1 MTDVP
6 LRIRIRAEG
15 SGDIKRELAQTT
27 RAVAK
32 AEEDAVKAAQK
43 AEAAKRRERQR
54 TDRAH
59 ERQIEDQARGEQDAI
74 RDTLSEFE
82 RAERR
87 KRDAMARTYRD
98 SRGRLR
104 DGNGRFVGG
113 GGSSGRVPRSNG
125 MPGGGGSGSSGTLNT
140 MLASVGGLSG
150 VVAAVA
156 SAVNVFNSR
165 VQTSTQILGLQS
177 NEEILSA
184 YQNLDLELTNALLD
198 ANATPEQA
206 ERVRSQVLEQVS
218 SRGIA
223 PEEVIALLGQ
233 AQGQFDALID
243 FADNLDTF
251 GRVAVATGSNIA
263 DVGISMGV
271 AQRQLNLSADD
282 FGSALGVM
290 AAQAAAGS
298 IELKNLSGEFAPVMG
313 TFANATGREGEAALR
328 EFGAM
333 AQTIGTLDLESASE
347 GSTVMERTLDAM
359 LNPER
364 QARFQE
370 IGLQLTGDDGRLR
383 NIGDIMQDL
392 AANETFNT
400 PMGFADAVGADVN
413 AQRGFRALRD
423 TARRDPEFFR
433 RLAEVDS
440 EDGMGRLREREAAIS
455 QREAF
460 KARQLRGTTA
470 ANVIRQGEGLLSDH
484 RSRASDLANF
494 RSENVGLAEWIPEG
508 ALPLVAEEWQ
518 TQQRNMN
525 GPEGSG
531 VQFGSLS
538 RGLLGIF
545 GGSLG
550 LALGG
555 GIPGLPVG
563 TPAAMPGAVK
573 GVNAESERLTQA
585 TESTASALA
594 RLDVSVQANTRA
606 QRAAAAAASAGADTG
621 GAPPAGVE

>member
-59 ERQIEDQARGEQDAI
+59 ERQIEDQARDEQDAI

-87 KRDAMARTYRD
+87 KRQALARTQRD
-98 SRGRLR
+98 ARTSSSRG
-104 DGNGRFVGG
+104 GSA
-113 GGSSGRVPRSNG
+113 GGSGGVPRGNG
-125 MPGGGGSGSSGTLNT
+125 MPGGGGGGSSSGTLEH
-140 MLASVGGLSG
+140 MLSSVGGIAG

-165 VQTSTQILGLQS
+165 VNRSAGIVGIQGEEEVLQAFASIDTELG
-177 NEEILSA
+177 IIA
-184 YQNLDLELTNALLD
+184 GDAGLTRQERDALTARVFEAAA
-198 ANATPEQA
+198 ANATT
-206 ERVRSQVLEQVS
+206 
-218 SRGIA
+218 
-223 PEEVIALLGQ
+223 PEEIVAGLGL
-233 AQGQFDALID
+233 AQGNFDQLNAFLAQMDPI
-243 FADNLDTF
+243 L
-251 GRVAVATGSNIA
+251 RHSVATGTSFGA
-263 DVGISMGV
+263 DINVLGIS
-271 AQRQLNLSADD
+271 QRQLGLSQDD
-282 FGSALGVM
+282 FDEAL
-290 AAQAAAGS
+290 AIQSAQASRGS
-298 IELKNLSGEFAPVMG
+298 IEGRDVAQDFGAALSVFG
-313 TFANATGREGEAALR
+313 TNTGRRGLDAFREANAL
-328 EFGAM
+328 F
-333 AQTIGTLDLESASE
+333 QTM
-347 GSTVMERTLDAM
+347 GS
-359 LNPER
+359 
-364 QARFQE
+364 
-370 IGLQLTGDDGRLR
+370 QLTGLSSSEISTISERFLAGATDSDRVARLQEYGVNLVDQETGKIR
-383 NIGDIMQDL
+383 DIGDIGREL
-392 AANETFNT
+392 AASEALNN
-400 PMGFADAVGADVN
+400 PALFADAIGGDVN
-413 AQRGFRALRD
+413 QQRGFMALRNSFLN
-423 TARRDPEFFR
+423 DPEFFSSIR
-433 RLAEVDS
+433 NVDAQEGQASLDRRYADAESRSSFQARKLALEGVSRIAGIGDERLGEHVERVRDFAEFTSANPRLAEWLPD
-440 EDGMGRLREREAAIS
+440 DAI
-455 QREAF
+455 
-460 KARQLRGTTA
+460 
-470 ANVIRQGEGLLSDH
+470 
-484 RSRASDLANF
+484 
-494 RSENVGLAEWIPEG
+494 
-508 ALPLVAEEWQ
+508 PLVAEEWQ

-606 QRAAAAAASAGADTG
+606 QRAAAAAASASADTG